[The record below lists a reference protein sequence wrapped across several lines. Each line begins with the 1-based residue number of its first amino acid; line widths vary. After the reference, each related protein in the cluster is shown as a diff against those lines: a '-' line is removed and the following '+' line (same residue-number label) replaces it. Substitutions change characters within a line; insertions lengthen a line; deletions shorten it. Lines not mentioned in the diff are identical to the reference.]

1 MSFSTK
7 LIVVVLHILSGS
19 FVHCHAEPVPVTVT
33 IDVIDS
39 NGAPVVDVCVLA
51 GDSELVYGRT
61 DAAGRAV
68 LTPRVELSTPAGG
81 FRVSLSGRIQAG
93 PYPESWQDRAK
104 VKSVASASYYELPG
118 WISTAS
124 GATSY
129 SYSFIGRPATKVKGV
144 LQWSD
149 GSPAWADVL
158 GEVPI
163 YGEESSTI
171 DGSFEV
177 HGYERGR
184 AYVIIASMIADERL
198 VFWPLTAA
206 EMAVSEIDLGIKT
219 VELGTGNCE
228 IAITV
233 TGRDA
238 IDVCLPKDSDRGE
251 EVALI
256 ATDLS
261 RGYSFAVLP
270 DGRGVDRESRNAKV
284 RPGEY
289 VVIPGRLFGTCVARK
304 VLSLLSQGR
313 AADLAAAGVP
323 KVTVNESDTSLA
335 VTADLGVV
343 EAAVMGIP

>member
-1 MSFSTK
+1 MSFSTR

-33 IDVIDS
+33 IDVVDS

-51 GDSELVYGRT
+51 GDSDRVYGRT

-68 LTPRVELSTPAGG
+68 LTPRVDLSAPAGG
-81 FRVSLSGRIQAG
+81 FQVSLSGRIQTG
-93 PYPESWQDRAK
+93 PYPELWQDRVK
-104 VKSVASASYYELPG
+104 VKSVASASYYQLPG

-129 SYSFIGRPATKVKGV
+129 SHSFIGRPTTKVKGV

-149 GSPAWADVL
+149 GSPAWAEVS
-158 GEVPI
+158 GEDPI
-163 YGEESSTI
+163 FGEDSSTL

-177 HGYERGR
+177 QGYERGR
-184 AYVIIASMIADERL
+184 ACVIIAWMNADERV
-198 VFWPLTAA
+198 VFWQLTAA
-206 EMAVSEIDLGIKT
+206 DMGVSEVDLGTKT
-219 VELGTGNCE
+219 VELGAGNCE
-228 IAITV
+228 VAITV

-238 IDVCLPKDSDRGE
+238 IDVCLPKDSNRGQ

-261 RGYSFAVLP
+261 RGYRLAVLP
-270 DGRGVDRESRNAKV
+270 DGRGVDRESGNAKV

-289 VVIPGRLFGTCVARK
+289 VVIPGRLFGKCVARK